1 MVQVII
7 TGGSGLVGSAI
18 KEVISKDDSL
28 YKTHSFIFLSS
39 KDVDLTNYDSTYNT
53 FKNLLKDG
61 EETYIIHLAANVGGL
76 FKNLNNNELMFETNM
91 LINMN
96 VLKAGHNLGIQ
107 HIVSILSTCIFPDN
121 VTYPIVEETLHNGA
135 PHYSNSGYAYAK
147 RMLEVQSKLYQRDF
161 NRDYICVIPTN
172 IYGAYDNFHLE
183 DAHVIPALIHKCYLS
198 KIENRPFVVMGSGK
212 PLRQFIYSMDLAKLI
227 LWSLFSYKERENI
240 ILSVSETEEVSIQEV
255 AEIIAEKMDY
265 KSNLIFDT
273 SKADGQYKKSV
284 SNKRLLSFLAPQRG
298 AECAL
303 SKSSLYPNFKFT
315 SIQEG
320 LNETIHW
327 FLNNYPNIRK

>member
-1 MVQVII
+1 MVRII
-7 TGGSGLVGSAI
+7 VTGGSGLVGSAI
-18 KEVISKDDSL
+18 KEIIINDL
-28 YKTHSFIFLSS
+28 YKEDSFIFLSS

-76 FKNLNNNELMFETNM
+76 FKNLNNNSEMFESNM

-107 HIVSILSTCIFPDN
+107 RIVSILSTCIFPDI
-121 VTYPIVEETLHNGA
+121 VSYPIIEESLHNGT
-135 PHYSNSGYAYAK
+135 PHNSNCGYAYAK

-161 NRDYICVIPTN
+161 KRNYICVIPTN
-172 IYGAYDNFHLE
+172 IYGSYDNFHLE
-183 DAHVIPALIHKCYLS
+183 DGHVIPALIHKCYLS
-198 KIENRPFVVMGSGK
+198 KIENKPFVVMGSGK
-212 PLRQFIYSMDLAKLI
+212 PLRQFIYSIDLAKLI
-227 LWSLFSYKERENI
+227 LWSLFEYKERENI
-240 ILSVSETEEVSIQEV
+240 ILSVSEMEEVSIKAV

-284 SNKRLLSFLAPQRG
+284 SNQKLL
-298 AECAL
+298 
-303 SKSSLYPNFKFT
+303 SLYPDFKFI
-315 SIQEG
+315 SIHEG
-320 LNETIHW
+320 LNETINW
-327 FLNNYPNIRK
+327 FLHNYPNIRK

>member
-1 MVQVII
+1 MVQVIV
-7 TGGSGLVGSAI
+7 TGGIGLVGSAI
-18 KEVISKDDSL
+18 KEVISKDNSL
-28 YKTHSFIFLSS
+28 YKNHSFIFLSS
-39 KDVDLTNYDSTYNT
+39 KDADLTNYDCTYNY
-53 FKNLLKDG
+53 FKNVLKSG

-76 FKNLNNNELMFETNM
+76 FKNLHNNALMFETNM

-96 VLKAGHNLGIQ
+96 ILKTAHHLNIQ
-107 HIVSILSTCIFPDN
+107 RVVSILSTCIFPDI
-121 VTYPIVEETLHNGA
+121 VSYPIVEETLHNGV

-172 IYGAYDNFHLE
+172 IYGSYDNFHLE

-198 KIENRPFVVMGSGK
+198 KMENKPFVVMGSGE

-227 LWSLFSYKERENI
+227 LWSLFEYKERENI
-240 ILSVSETEEVSIQEV
+240 ILSVSENQEVSIQKI

-265 KSNLIFDT
+265 KSHLIFDV

-284 SNKRLLSFLAPQRG
+284 SNQRLLS
-298 AECAL
+298 
-303 SKSSLYPNFKFT
+303 LYPDFQFT
-315 SIQEG
+315 TIENG
-320 LNETIHW
+320 LDQTINW
-327 FLNNYPNIRK
+327 FLDNYPNIRK

>member
-1 MVQVII
+1 MVQII
-7 TGGSGLVGSAI
+7 VTGGSGLVGSAI
-18 KEVISKDDSL
+18 KEIVL
-28 YKTHSFIFLSS
+28 NTTLECGVGEYNNEYFFLSS
-39 KDVDLTNYDSTYNT
+39 KDCDLANYESTYNC

-76 FKNLNNNELMFETNM
+76 FKNLHNNARMFETNLLM
-91 LINMN
+91 NIN
-96 VLKAGHNLGIQ
+96 VLKVAHHLNIQ
-107 HIVSILSTCIFPDN
+107 RVVSILSTCIFPDN
-121 VTYPIVEETLHNGA
+121 VTYPISEETLHNGA

-172 IYGAYDNFHLE
+172 IYGPYDNFHLE

-198 KIENRPFVVMGSGK
+198 KMENRPFVVMGSGK

-227 LWSLFSYKERENI
+227 LWSLFEYKERENI

-265 KSNLIFDT
+265 KSHLVFDT

-284 SNKRLLSFLAPQRG
+284 SNQRLLS
-298 AECAL
+298 
-303 SKSSLYPNFKFT
+303 LYQDFVFT
-315 SIQEG
+315 SMNDG
-320 LNETIHW
+320 LDKTINW
-327 FLNNYPNIRK
+327 FLNNYSNIRK

>member
-1 MVQVII
+1 MVRVIV

-18 KEVISKDDSL
+18 KEIIINDL
-28 YKTHSFIFLSS
+28 YKEDSFIFLSS

-76 FKNLNNNELMFETNM
+76 FKNLNNNSEMFESNM

-107 HIVSILSTCIFPDN
+107 RIVSILSTCIFPDI
-121 VTYPIVEETLHNGA
+121 VSYPIIEESLHNGT
-135 PHYSNSGYAYAK
+135 PHNSNCGYAYAK

-161 NRDYICVIPTN
+161 KRNYICVIPTN
-172 IYGAYDNFHLE
+172 IYGSYDNFHLE
-183 DAHVIPALIHKCYLS
+183 DGHVIPALIHKCYLS
-198 KIENRPFVVMGSGK
+198 KIENKPFVVMGSGK
-212 PLRQFIYSMDLAKLI
+212 PLRQFIYSIDLAKLI
-227 LWSLFSYKERENI
+227 LWSLFEYKERENI
-240 ILSVSETEEVSIQEV
+240 ILSVSEMEEVSIKAV

-284 SNKRLLSFLAPQRG
+284 SNQKLL
-298 AECAL
+298 
-303 SKSSLYPNFKFT
+303 SLYPDFKFI
-315 SIQEG
+315 SIHEG
-320 LNETIHW
+320 LNETINW
-327 FLNNYPNIRK
+327 FLHNYPNIRK